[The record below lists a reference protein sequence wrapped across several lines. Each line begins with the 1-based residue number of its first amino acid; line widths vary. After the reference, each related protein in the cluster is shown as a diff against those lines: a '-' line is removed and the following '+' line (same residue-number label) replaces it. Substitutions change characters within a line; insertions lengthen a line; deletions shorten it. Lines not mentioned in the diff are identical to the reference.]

1 MSHDLISHETLAL
14 IIFSLVI
21 CSKRTSRG
29 SGTKMMEMIGP
40 SRKALGVFTILLSF
54 IQVTTSGRAL
64 LSGKKIKRNSI
75 IDRQRQQ
82 GLTSHLVLSWS
93 ILPRLIRIIRLTNNT
108 TNMTTRDWCIKFATG
123 VKKVTK

>member
-75 IDRQRQQ
+75 IFC
-82 GLTSHLVLSWS
+82 
-93 ILPRLIRIIRLTNNT
+93 LIRTYNDNICCMQARETQH
-108 TNMTTRDWCIKFATG
+108 
-123 VKKVTK
+123 